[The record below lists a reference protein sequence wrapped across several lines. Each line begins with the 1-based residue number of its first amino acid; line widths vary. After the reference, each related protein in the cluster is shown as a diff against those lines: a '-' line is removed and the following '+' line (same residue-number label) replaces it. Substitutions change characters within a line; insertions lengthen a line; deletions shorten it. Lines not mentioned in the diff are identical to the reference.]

1 MKQESFISTPN
12 AKIPFL
18 DDYLHDDMM
27 MFQRFFVCLCMDAVD
42 AVDAMKYYISTFQ
55 RCVKMKK
62 RSNEIIAHTENERDL
77 MK

>member
-1 MKQESFISTPN
+1 MKKESFISTPN

-18 DDYLHDDMM
+18 PFLMVM
-27 MFQRFFVCLCMDAVD
+27 TMFQRFFVCLCMDAVD
-42 AVDAMKYYISTFQ
+42 AVDAMKYHISTFR

-62 RSNEIIAHTENERDL
+62 RSNEIITHTENERDL